1 MNVKQAQNENT
12 VSVHAVI
19 VAGGSS
25 SRMSG
30 VDKMLASVLGRPLLF
45 YSIQALNEC
54 HRVDTI
60 TVVVSRRIKDDVRC
74 LIKEIGWSKVVQVI
88 EGGTRRQDSVRKGLS
103 SAGKAT
109 WVIVHDGARPC
120 VGPKI
125 FETAID
131 VAQETG
137 SAAAA
142 VPVTDTIKLADKNMK
157 VIRTFDRDHIWSV
170 QTPQVFR
177 TDLLMDAHSK
187 VSEDVSDDASM
198 VEIIGGEVKIFDGS
212 YSNIKVTTPT
222 DLTVARAFL
231 EIDSEKLEDLI
242 LRPDQV

>member
-1 MNVKQAQNENT
+1 M
-12 VSVHAVI
+12 
-19 VAGGSS
+19 
-25 SRMSG
+25 
-30 VDKMLASVLGRPLLF
+30 
-45 YSIQALNEC
+45 
-54 HRVDTI
+54 
-60 TVVVSRRIKDDVRC
+60 
-74 LIKEIGWSKVVQVI
+74 
-88 EGGTRRQDSVRKGLS
+88 
-103 SAGKAT
+103 
-109 WVIVHDGARPC
+109 
-120 VGPKI
+120 GPKI

-187 VSEDVSDDASM
+187 VSEDVSDDACM

-212 YSNIKVTTPT
+212 YSNI
-222 DLTVARAFL
+222 
-231 EIDSEKLEDLI
+231 
-242 LRPDQV
+242 

>member
-1 MNVKQAQNENT
+1 M
-12 VSVHAVI
+12 
-19 VAGGSS
+19 
-25 SRMSG
+25 
-30 VDKMLASVLGRPLLF
+30 
-45 YSIQALNEC
+45 
-54 HRVDTI
+54 
-60 TVVVSRRIKDDVRC
+60 
-74 LIKEIGWSKVVQVI
+74 
-88 EGGTRRQDSVRKGLS
+88 
-103 SAGKAT
+103 
-109 WVIVHDGARPC
+109 
-120 VGPKI
+120 GPKI